1 MSCTPNDQVEALK
14 SSVNQVISTYVT
26 SPDRANSY
34 YVNEGELSS
43 TSQIVEFITSESTSV
58 DSGLSLDPVFQPVG
72 NTNDVSIEIP
82 FDIDVKDIALN
93 QYILFEELVFEL
105 WKFVI
110 TNAVNQISPSG
121 AVMFDESMLDD
132 IYEDV
137 FMYVPPSIYNTAPN
151 SLRSKI
157 TLIKIPKDLFPVTT
171 ADPNVVCTF
180 FGPPHHLH
188 IATEPDAFS
197 KTVIDDGERIQVDFK
212 QYTSVYVDHDDRF
225 EKILFDLS

>member
-1 MSCTPNDQVEALK
+1 MSCTLNEKVEALK
-14 SSVNQVISTYVT
+14 QAVNRVVSMYVT
-26 SPDRANSY
+26 APDRANSY

-58 DSGLSLDPVFQPVG
+58 GPGLSLNPVG
-72 NTNDVSIEIP
+72 QTNDVRVEIP
-82 FDIDVKDIALN
+82 FDISEEDIALN

-105 WKFVI
+105 WGFVI
-110 TNAVNQISPSG
+110 EDAISQISPSG

-137 FMYVPPSIYNTAPN
+137 FMYVPPSIYNTAPD
-151 SLRSKI
+151 SLRSKA
-157 TLIKIPKDLFPVTT
+157 TLVKIPKDLFPVTT
-171 ADPNVVCTF
+171 ADPNVICTF
-180 FGPPHHLH
+180 FGPPNHLH
-188 IATEPDAFS
+188 VATEPDSFS

-225 EKILFDLS
+225 EKVLFDLS